1 MKTFINLSLLI
12 LGLVLFLGCTP
23 TQGTTTV
30 LKYTQN
36 HTTIVILS
44 MSAKFVVTGD
54 DDNSNTLQLN
64 DENVTTSGDISTNV
78 NQSYHIINFIIT
90 WNDSYQFILKFNST
104 SLKWVWINSTFVIL
118 HPSQVIIPLEKMITS
133 FGDSQVS
140 IQRNQS
146 YVCRSAL
153 DYSNAVKK
161 LRVSITWNQFQVE
174 VYPTNNT
181 KFDPSSKPCTVD
193 LDDKIVPIAVGGAL
207 GLLLL
212 LVVIIY
218 VISYIRDR
226 RQQSKELR
234 SGYNRIDQ
242 PEPNHHS

>member
-12 LGLVLFLGCTP
+12 LVLVLYLGCTP
-23 TQGTTTV
+23 TEGSPTV
-30 LKYTQN
+30 LKYTEN
-36 HTTIVILS
+36 NITIVRLS
-44 MSAKFVVTGD
+44 MSAKFVVTEDGTQKNLMFD
-54 DDNSNTLQLN
+54 D
-64 DENVTTSGDISTNV
+64 NVTTTGNISMSV
-78 NQSYHIINFIIT
+78 NQSYHIINFIVT
-90 WNDSYQFILKFNST
+90 WNGTYQFILGFNST
-104 SLKWVWINSTFVIL
+104 AQKWVWMNSKFVFV
-118 HPSQVIIPLEKMITS
+118 HQSVIVSLDKMISS
-133 FGDSQVS
+133 FGDGQVS

-153 DYSNAVKK
+153 DYSNTVDK
-161 LRVSITWNQFQVE
+161 LQVSITWNQFQVE

-181 KFDPSSKPCTVD
+181 KFDPSAKTCNVD

-218 VISYIRDR
+218 IISYIRDR